1 MRVAKDWR
9 SASKENYKNF
19 KSEKPEIDISFE
31 DWKKIVYGFNKM
43 FIEHM
48 LETGEK
54 LKLPNGLGEFAI
66 NKKKRVRVTVVD
78 GKEYINLPIDWQ
90 KTREKGKYIYNFNYH
105 TEGYFFGWKW
115 FKRSCRFKF
124 SDLWLFKAT
133 RQNSRLISHYLKVDE
148 KYQHI
153 YATWNRN

>member
-9 SASKENYKNF
+9 SASRDNYNNF
-19 KSEKPEIDISFE
+19 RSEKPEINISFE
-31 DWKKIVYGFNKM
+31 EWKKIIYGFNKM
-43 FIEHM
+43 FTEHI

-54 LKLPNGLGEFAI
+54 IKLPNGLGEFTI
-66 NKKKRVRVTVVD
+66 NKKKRVRVTIVN
-78 GKEYINLPIDWQ
+78 GKEYINLPIDWK

-115 FKRSCRFKF
+115 FKRSSRFKF
-124 SDLWLFKAT
+124 SSFWTFKPT
-133 RQNSRLISHYLKVDE
+133 RNNSRLISKYIKSDE

-153 YATWNRN
+153 YATWNFN